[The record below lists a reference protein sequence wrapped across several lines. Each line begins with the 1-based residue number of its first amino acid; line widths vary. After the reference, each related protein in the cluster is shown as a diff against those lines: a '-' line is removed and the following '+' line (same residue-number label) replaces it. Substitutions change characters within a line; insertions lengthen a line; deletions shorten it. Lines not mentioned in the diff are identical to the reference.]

1 MLLRTALRYLL
12 RHPWQAGLCILGVAL
27 GVAMI
32 VSIDLSN
39 NSARRAFTLS
49 TEAVAGR
56 ATHQI
61 VGGPAGMDEAIYHQL
76 RMDLN
81 LRTSAPVV
89 EGYVSSPQMEGITL
103 HLLGID
109 PFAEPPFRSYLAT
122 NETASPSASPL
133 ASSPSFDLS
142 RLLLEPSTV
151 LLAAT
156 TARRYNLQTGDT
168 LTLRIGSRLQTATIV
183 GLIQPQ
189 DTLSEQVLETMLIT
203 DIASA
208 QEMLNMVG
216 KLSRIDLILA
226 EQPVPPPA
234 QPSARPEA
242 PPISVQTIEQ
252 ALPPGVMLTRP
263 ESRTSTLEQMTRAFE
278 LNLSALSLLALIV
291 GIFLI
296 YNTMTFSVVQRRE
309 LLGILRCVGVTR
321 RQIFFMVMVEALV
334 ISLLGSLAGVGLGII
349 LGRGL
354 VQLVTRTINDLYF
367 VVTIRSLMIDPLILL
382 KGMSIGILA
391 TLAAAA
397 IPAREATLAPPRAAI
412 QRSTI
417 EDRIRRIVPT
427 AAVIGTFLLIVAV
440 FLLFAQDIQ
449 LWLSGATQ
457 GNTTLRNP
465 LMTTVN
471 LRLAFVALFG
481 ILIGVALLTP
491 GITTLLM
498 TMLQPLW
505 GKMFGLIGRMAAR
518 GVVATLSRTSIAIA
532 ALMIAV
538 SVTIGVGTMVQS
550 FRQTVVNWLDQ
561 SLAADIYISP
571 PTNMATRVDT
581 TLDRTL
587 IEELLQTP
595 GIAGR
600 TFIRSVEV
608 QAPGGPTPLLA
619 IDRDRNYGMRALR
632 FKGNQDM
639 HELADQFDQG
649 DIFISEPLAYR
660 TGLQPGDTLP
670 LQTDRGE
677 NAFRIAGIYYDY
689 TSDRGVIQMAYPTYQ
704 TYWDDTAI
712 TSCAIYTRNGVNV
725 EDMVTTLREQVDG
738 RQELLIRSYATLRQ
752 NSLEIFDRTFAITGV
767 LQILA
772 TIVAFIGILSALMAL
787 QLERTRELGMLR
799 ALGLTPPQLWQLLLS
814 QTSLMGLTAGIL
826 SLPVGFVLALI
837 LIFIINRRSFG
848 WTLDMVIDPR
858 LFIQAMLLA
867 VIAALLAGIY
877 PSWRIGRISPSV
889 ALREE

>member
-39 NSARRAFTLS
+39 DSARRAFTLS

-61 VGGPAGMDEAIYHQL
+61 VGGPAGMDETIYRQL
-76 RMDLN
+76 RLDLN
-81 LRTSAPVV
+81 LRTSAPIV

-103 HLLGID
+103 HLLGVD

-122 NETASPSASPL
+122 NETASPAASPL
-133 ASSPSFDLS
+133 ASSTSFDIS
-142 RLLLEPSTV
+142 HLLLEPSTV

-156 TARRYNLQTGDT
+156 TARRYNLQAGDT

-183 GLIQPQ
+183 GLIQPH

-226 EQPVPPPA
+226 ERPDAPPSH
-234 QPSARPEA
+234 PSPRQEA
-242 PPISVQTIEQ
+242 PPSPQTIEQ
-252 ALPPGVMLTRP
+252 ALPQGVTLTRP

-321 RQIFFMVMVEALV
+321 RQIFFMVMVEALL
-334 ISLLGSLAGVGLGII
+334 ISLLGSLAGVLLGII

-367 VVTIRSLMIDPLILL
+367 VVTIRSLMIDPFILL
-382 KGMSIGILA
+382 KGMGIGILA

-417 EDRIRRIVPT
+417 EERIRRIVPV
-427 AAVIGTFLLIVAV
+427 AAVIGILLLIVAV

-449 LWLSGATQ
+449 LWLNGTAQ

-465 LMTTVN
+465 LMNTFT

-481 ILIGVALLTP
+481 ILIGFALLTP

-505 GKMFGLIGRMAAR
+505 GKLFGLIGRMAAR

-532 ALMIAV
+532 ALMIAI

-608 QAPGGPTPLLA
+608 QAPSGPTPLLA

-632 FKGNQDM
+632 FKGNQGM
-639 HELADQFDQG
+639 RELAEQFDQG
-649 DIFISEPLAYR
+649 EIFISEPLAYR
-660 TGLQPGDTLP
+660 TGLQAGDTLP

-677 NAFRIAGIYYDY
+677 HTFRIAGIYYDY
-689 TSDRGVIQMAYPTYQ
+689 TSDRGVIQMAAPTYQ

-712 TSCAIYTRNGVNV
+712 TSCAIYTREDVNV
-725 EDMVTTLREQVDG
+725 EAMVTTLREQVDG

-814 QTSLMGLTAGIL
+814 QTGLMGLTAGIL

-858 LFIQAMLLA
+858 LFIQAILLA